1 LNIIIQQTLK
11 IYIRT
16 IKHYTDIDP
25 TVDFVFTV
33 IKKDRENSEQKKFLR
48 TICSYQMCIQR
59 L

>member
-1 LNIIIQQTLK
+1 MKIRLKK

-33 IKKDRENSEQKKFLR
+33 IKKDRENSEKKSFLEQFAATKCVLR
-48 TICSYQMCIQR
+48 GCY